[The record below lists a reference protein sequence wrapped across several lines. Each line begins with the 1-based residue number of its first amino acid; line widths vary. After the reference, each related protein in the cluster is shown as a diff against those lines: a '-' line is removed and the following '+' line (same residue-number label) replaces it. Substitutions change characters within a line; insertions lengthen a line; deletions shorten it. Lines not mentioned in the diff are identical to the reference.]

1 MSYHGEQFFNNRY
14 TENLF
19 TFLRHLERDKLVV
32 HLSGQ
37 MVRVGVAWL
46 LAGWVVAAAGD
57 LELVGYYSALTGG
70 LGREGGREGGSLGL
84 CEYLKY

>member
-46 LAGWVVAAAGD
+46 LAAAGD

-70 LGREGGREGGSLGL
+70 SGGGTREPRTV
-84 CEYLKY
+84 

>member
-46 LAGWVVAAAGD
+46 LAATAGD

-70 LGREGGREGGSLGL
+70 AGEEGRAASD
-84 CEYLKY
+84 CVNI